1 MEEYG
6 RHLARKSR
14 LHCFR
19 CARSPVYN
27 STLPAGNPS
36 RRQERPG
43 TLPEQPPAR
52 GNPIPEAENPSL
64 RQERL
69 AARKTLS
76 QENPQSGK
84 TPQAAPPRATLPE
97 QFLQFGGVVAGE
109 DNVVV
114 SDGVG
119 QEVAGG
125 LGGEPQDGLG
135 AAEIGFGLAP

>member
-1 MEEYG
+1 MRCKG
-6 RHLARKSR
+6 RWARWKNM
-14 LHCFR
+14 
-19 CARSPVYN
+19 AG
-27 STLPAGNPS
+27 TLPANRVSNAIGVQGPPYTIPPCP
-36 RRQERPG
+36 QG
-43 TLPEQPPAR
+43 THPAGR
-52 GNPIPEAENPSL
+52 EKP
-64 RQERL
+64 R
-69 AARKTLS
+69 ARKTLS
-76 QENPQSGK
+76 QEKPRRQ
-84 TPQAAPPRATLPE
+84 PPPRATLPE